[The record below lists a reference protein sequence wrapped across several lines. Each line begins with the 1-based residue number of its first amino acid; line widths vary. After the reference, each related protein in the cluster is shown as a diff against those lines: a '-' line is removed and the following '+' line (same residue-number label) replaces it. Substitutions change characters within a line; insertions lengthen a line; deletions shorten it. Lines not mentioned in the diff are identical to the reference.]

1 MDQGTNKGRK
11 KMRTLLKDFMTDIN
25 KEKQEQ
31 GEALKAPSAGA
42 NRAEERRMRR
52 LQTETR
58 GEKRKRREGKEKTR
72 RKRSEKEKKKRELED
87 TKLGERNR
95 ETRERKE
102 RQERSHCLGAKWTP
116 RSKLSFS
123 HAHLLVSNCLSL
135 RPIVH
140 LRGCLYLATNTATAS
155 IQHSKGTSLLML
167 LPLHVYHFLC
177 DYSFNLQATDL
188 TNCPSCFSY
197 QFPLFHNAQFH
208 FVPWQ
213 TVPALNDTMVLNS
226 TFTIPQPLRLDN
238 QTLQSLDET

>member
-1 MDQGTNKGRK
+1 
-11 KMRTLLKDFMTDIN
+11 MRTLLKDFMTDIN

-58 GEKRKRREGKEKTR
+58 GEKRKRREGEEKTR

-95 ETRERKE
+95 ETIERERKE
-102 RQERSHCLGAKWTP
+102 REERSHWLGAKWTL

-140 LRGCLYLATNTATAS
+140 LRGCLYLATNTTTAS

-197 QFPLFHNAQFH
+197 QFP
-208 FVPWQ
+208 
-213 TVPALNDTMVLNS
+213 
-226 TFTIPQPLRLDN
+226 
-238 QTLQSLDET
+238 